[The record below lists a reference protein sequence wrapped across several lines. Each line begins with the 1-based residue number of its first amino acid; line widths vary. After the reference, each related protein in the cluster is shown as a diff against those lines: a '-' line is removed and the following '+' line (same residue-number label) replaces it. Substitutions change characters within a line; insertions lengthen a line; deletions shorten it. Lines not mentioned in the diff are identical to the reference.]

1 MISGTHTYTKSGL
14 RRKPDT
20 GRKLSCKTIVKAFK
34 KCGISNAMDGTED
47 DCLWEEDSVDDSD
60 VNEDNECSAYY
71 TDKGFPWLEEQYEE
85 LFKIENEEEEFEG
98 CIEEDIDF
106 NRD

>member
-1 MISGTHTYTKSGL
+1 
-14 RRKPDT
+14 
-20 GRKLSCKTIVKAFK
+20 
-34 KCGISNAMDGTED
+34 MDGTED

-60 VNEDNECSAYY
+60 VDEDNECSAYY
-71 TDKGFPWLEEQYEE
+71 TDNGFPWLEEQYEE
-85 LFKIENEEEEFEG
+85 LFKSENAEEEFEG